1 MKKLRVIA
9 CLAVLALLLPVL
21 TRLRGELPMDAQP
34 LIEKKYGGWAGVL
47 RLWVCEDW
55 QTASGWLNRCIASYE
70 KSHPGVYIQPEYVDA
85 GILRSL
91 GKDGLAPDM
100 VLFPPGRMESG
111 DNLAVLEGDYPL
123 REGLAVSDRA
133 VPVLMG
139 GYVWACNVALLEDLP
154 RDWQSAEGS
163 PALPPDD
170 GGHLWSAALLGLCSG
185 RYSDE
190 TPSEAAEPG
199 EALEL
204 GLSDTPLQ
212 TTPSPAPSEGPLR
225 CRLPVGFEA
234 NADAWQ
240 DFLNGDAAAIP
251 VTQREV
257 RQLQAMSD
265 QGRGVDWVLRASG
278 SAFTDQALYIGVTS
292 GIDADKNAQCMAFVS
307 HLLGDDCQS
316 QLHRAGAF
324 PVTDADPGYPAAD
337 PLRIMDRFLR
347 LQPPVMPAPFGGE
360 WRERATPIVR
370 KFLAGDPDPAVL
382 WAQLSEISE
391 HSR

>member
-70 KSHPGVYIQPEYVDA
+70 KSHPGVYVQPEYVDA

-278 SAFTDQALYIGVTS
+278 SAFTDQILYIGVTA
-292 GIDADKNAQCMAFVS
+292 GVDAERRALCTAFIS